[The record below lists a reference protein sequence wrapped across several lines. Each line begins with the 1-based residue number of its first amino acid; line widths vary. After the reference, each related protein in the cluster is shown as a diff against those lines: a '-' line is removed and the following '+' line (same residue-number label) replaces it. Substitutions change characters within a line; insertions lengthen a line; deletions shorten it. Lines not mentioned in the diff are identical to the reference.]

1 MNYKVPCIDLP
12 AQYRSLENDILATL
26 RQVLL
31 SGSFILRD
39 EVRKFEKNMASFL
52 EIQHIQ
58 KAGNGYYNDFTL
70 GTGKPTS
77 LKELITI
84 ILEETGANSKVIYSP
99 ETGHDI
105 NLLSA
110 NAGKAK
116 AILNYEAKISLKQG
130 IKEVV
135 EILKMPEGS
144 KSSFTS

>member
-12 AQYRSLENDILATL
+12 AQYRSLESDILATL
-26 RQVLL
+26 RQVVL

-52 EIQHIQ
+52 GIQHIQ
-58 KAGNGYYNDFTL
+58 KAGNSYYDDFTL

-84 ILEETGANSKVIYSP
+84 ILE